1 MSEPAV
7 CVSNTGGESEPAEAP
22 EAPEPAPKRSKSDG
36 GASGSVSSGRAS
48 PVRRKRSISPPVDV
62 AAEPS
67 AKKPKTEVPIY
78 VYNRDHT
85 TAEALGAKYRENS
98 LTKYKF
104 WYVPTAVSALN
115 RKILLREFGKR
126 KADTPFPPVASAFS
140 STSSAAQTPGKLTIE
155 PSQVSPAL
163 QTILECNRILVEQFN
178 VLSEKLR
185 VDRVDAHSH

>member
-1 MSEPAV
+1 
-7 CVSNTGGESEPAEAP
+7 
-22 EAPEPAPKRSKSDG
+22 
-36 GASGSVSSGRAS
+36 
-48 PVRRKRSISPPVDV
+48 
-62 AAEPS
+62 
-67 AKKPKTEVPIY
+67 

-140 STSSAAQTPGKLTIE
+140 STSSAAQTPGKLTTE

-163 QTILECNRILVEQFN
+163 QTILECNRMLVEQFN
-178 VLSEKLR
+178 TLSEKLR
-185 VDRVDAHSH
+185 VDAHSH